1 MSVNAYVRKM
11 LLRAEG
17 IWHNIGMSLSEKRM
31 EDNDGT
37 ISVYLTF
44 PGATKSQAELL
55 VSGMSVAFRRAR
67 VHWQDIDPIT
77 VVVQIP
83 NL

>member
-17 IWHNIGMSLSEKRM
+17 IWHNLGLSLSGKRV
-31 EDNDGT
+31 EDNDGI

-44 PGATKSQAELL
+44 PGATKAQAELL

-67 VHWQDIDPIT
+67 VSWKDTDPIT
-77 VVVQIP
+77 VVAQIS

>member
-1 MSVNAYVRKM
+1 MSVKAYVRKM

-17 IWHNIGMSLSEKRM
+17 IWHNIGMSLSEKRITIT
-31 EDNDGT
+31 NGT
-37 ISVYLTF
+37 CNVYLTF
-44 PGATKSQAELL
+44 PGATKAQAELL

-67 VHWQDIDPIT
+67 VHWQDTDPIT
-77 VVVQIP
+77 VIAQIP

>member
-1 MSVNAYVRKM
+1 MSVDAYVRKM

-17 IWHNIGMSLSEKRM
+17 IWHNLGLSLSEKRV
-31 EDNDGT
+31 EDKNGI

-44 PGATKSQAELL
+44 PGATKLRAELL
-55 VSGMSVAFRRAR
+55 VAGMSVAFRRAR
-67 VHWQDIDPIT
+67 VHWQDTDPIT
-77 VVVQIP
+77 VVVQIS

>member
-17 IWHNIGMSLSEKRM
+17 IWHNIGMSLSEKRITDM
-31 EDNDGT
+31 DGT
-37 ISVYLTF
+37 CIVYLTF

-67 VHWQDIDPIT
+67 VHWQDTDPIT

>member
-1 MSVNAYVRKM
+1 MAVNAYARKM

-17 IWHNIGMSLSEKRM
+17 IWHNLGMALSEKKI

-67 VHWQDIDPIT
+67 VHWQDTDPII
-77 VVVQIP
+77 VVVQIS
-83 NL
+83 NV

>member
-17 IWHNIGMSLSEKRM
+17 IWHNLGLSISEKRV

-37 ISVYLTF
+37 INVYLTF
-44 PGATKSQAELL
+44 PGATKAQAELL

-67 VHWQDIDPIT
+67 VHWQDTDPIT
-77 VVVQIP
+77 VVAQIS